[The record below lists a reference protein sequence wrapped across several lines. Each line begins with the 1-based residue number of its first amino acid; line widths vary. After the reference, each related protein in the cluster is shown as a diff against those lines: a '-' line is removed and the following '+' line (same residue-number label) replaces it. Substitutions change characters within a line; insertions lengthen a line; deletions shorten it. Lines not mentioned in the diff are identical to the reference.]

1 MAVRASTPEPLSERL
16 VVPVH
21 YDFASSLCYV
31 AHRVLERMAPF
42 FGDLALDLAWTPV
55 DLTRLT
61 GWRRGDPLD
70 GDRMQDVR
78 QIAASFAVPI
88 RLPGRWLDSR
98 PAGALALRLEADPPR
113 AASWRERVFSAIY
126 EEGRS
131 PERTEEILDLARDL
145 DLAPSVEELSTG
157 LDDLETR
164 THRARDAE
172 VSGVPTFMLGDWPF
186 GGIQDEAT
194 LRSVIARWA
203 SRQRLAR

>member
-1 MAVRASTPEPLSERL
+1 MPVRSSTPENVSERL
-16 VVPVH
+16 AVPVH

-42 FGDLALDLAWTPV
+42 FDDLALDLTWTPV

-70 GDRMQDVR
+70 SDRMREVR
-78 QIAASFAVPI
+78 QIAESFAVPI

-98 PAGALALRLEADPPR
+98 PASALALRLEEEPR
-113 AASWRERVFSAIY
+113 REVSWRERVFSAIY

-131 PERTEEILDLARDL
+131 PERPDEILGLARDL
-145 DLAPSVEELSTG
+145 GLAPSADDLSAG

-164 THRARDAE
+164 THRARDAQ

-194 LRSVIARWA
+194 LRSVIGRWA